1 MQCQNMVWD
10 FSDNVIDCGD
20 LFFLFSHIQYQIETE
35 LNGKLQ
41 TDVRMPKLIEQIT
54 LSLILLTK
62 LLL

>member
-1 MQCQNMVWD
+1 MQCQNLVWV

-20 LFFLFSHIQYQIETE
+20 FFFSHIRYQIETE
-35 LNGKLQ
+35 WDGKLQ
-41 TDVRMPKLIEQIT
+41 TDVRLPKLYEQIT

>member
-35 LNGKLQ
+35 FGI
-41 TDVRMPKLIEQIT
+41 VRMPKLIEQIT